1 MTEEIDDRVARR
13 REQPTLR
20 ILRHAVAWPHGQR
33 LEQSLAQR
41 VFGARQVL
49 GVHGEI
55 GHKAPVRLACHSLD
69 RSFNLLSITST
80 HSTILRL
87 VSGASG
93 RTSTAPYEAAGQRAA
108 HSRAASRDGTSMIV
122 NPPSCSLVS
131 AYGPSCTPRFPSLI
145 FIVVPV
151 SGTSPGAPPEEA
163 PASTHD
169 LS

>member
-1 MTEEIDDRVARR
+1 MTEEIDDRVARC
-13 REQPTLR
+13 REQPSFR
-20 ILRHAVAWPHGQR
+20 ILGHAVSWPHGQR
-33 LEQSLAQR
+33 LEQSLAQCI
-41 VFGARQVL
+41 FGARQVL

-55 GHKAPVRLACHSLD
+55 GHQAPMACHSLD

-151 SGTSPGAPPEEA
+151 SGTSRGSPPTKT
-163 PASTHD
+163 PASTRA
-169 LS
+169 LW